1 MPADSLLAMARR
13 ACGRYSARITDIGD
27 LDYELVR
34 PVLMK
39 IESPEKL
46 HQIELASPQIIGL
59 DAELWLNFI
68 KRDIPDWH
76 LKPHEPKDPKNWYK
90 VYRKLKAEAEQDSK
104 ADEAMLKA
112 ALANIKKEK
121 EQNVVEIANK
131 VPGSYGPSR
140 RARIFNNYVTGRTGS
155 KGANKMTLMEKI
167 RKEARDAKASRMNRP
182 MHELPKRAT
191 PVTTPPQRFV
201 EDLKQKAAV
210 AAKAVTVTSP
220 PTASRR
226 PVIRTS
232 RPPLHAP
239 RPPQSND
246 SSYDL
251 TKDREARLRALKAGK
266 PLVPT
271 ATDPARAPV
280 SMSTAAR
287 RDLGPTSRSASH
299 LTLDFLED
307 DDGADDAMEEPPRK
321 LRKVSNED
329 ARRQTSASP
338 ASVRPNTSAQP
349 PTKKRKMAP
358 SLFLSSKKIT
368 KPPGIS

>member
-39 IESPEKL
+39 IENPEKL
-46 HQIELASPQIIGL
+46 HQIEQASPQIIGL

-121 EQNVVEIANK
+121 EQNVVEIANR

-191 PVTTPPQRFV
+191 PVITPPQRFV
-201 EDLKQKAAV
+201 EDLKQKAAA
-210 AAKAVTVTSP
+210 AAKTVTVTSP
-220 PTASRR
+220 PAASRR
-226 PVIRTS
+226 PIPTS

-239 RPPQSND
+239 RPQQPND
-246 SSYDL
+246 SYDL
-251 TKDREARLRALKAGK
+251 TRDREARLRALKAGK
-266 PLVPT
+266 TPVPT
-271 ATDPARAPV
+271 T
-280 SMSTAAR
+280 SSTMAQSQ
-287 RDLGPTSRSASH
+287 TRSANH

-307 DDGADDAMEEPPRK
+307 DDGPDDAMEEPPRK
-321 LRKVSNED
+321 MRKVSNED
-329 ARRQTSASP
+329 VRQQTSASP
-338 ASVRPNTSAQP
+338 VRLNTTTQP
-349 PTKKRKMAP
+349 PMKKRKMAP
-358 SLFLSSKKIT
+358 SLFLSSKRPVT
-368 KPPGIS
+368 KPPAVS